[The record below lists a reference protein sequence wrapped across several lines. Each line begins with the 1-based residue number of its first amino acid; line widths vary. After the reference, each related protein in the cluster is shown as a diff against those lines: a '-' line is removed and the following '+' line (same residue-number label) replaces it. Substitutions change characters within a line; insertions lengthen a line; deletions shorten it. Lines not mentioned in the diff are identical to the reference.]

1 MFKNAFQRIEGD
13 EAQAIL
19 DQVNPKLDV
28 EPYQGDGIAILAQN
42 LPFYA
47 GYQFLEISDHAAH
60 PVRTHYVIYS
70 AGDITLMDWTNEP
83 IYTLNQKVPVTLTE
97 ETIPLYI
104 QFFFTYVRG
113 RHGRFLIVESIDDIA
128 WREDPPPPVRKSVG
142 SMITPI
148 TKVNVESDGTYIMK
162 ANMMFKDSLFR
173 ASVHVKTDGTVSLS
187 EEELIIEDMPVLD
200 DVLGL

>member
-1 MFKNAFQRIEGD
+1 MFKNAFQRIEGE

-19 DQVNPKLDV
+19 DRINPELDA
-28 EPYQGDGIAILAQN
+28 EAYQGDSIAILAQN
-42 LPFYA
+42 LPFYS

-60 PVRTHYVIYS
+60 PVRTHYLIYK
-70 AGDITLMDWTNEP
+70 ADDVVLMNWTNEP
-83 IYTLNQKVPVTLTE
+83 IYALNQKVPISLTDDNLA
-97 ETIPLYI
+97 LYI

-113 RHGRFLIVESIDDIA
+113 RHGRFLIVEAVDDVA

-148 TKVNVESDGTYIMK
+148 TKVNIESDGTYIMK

-173 ASVHVKTDGTVSLS
+173 ASVHVKSDGTVSLS
-187 EEELIIEDMPVLD
+187 DEELVIEDMPVLD